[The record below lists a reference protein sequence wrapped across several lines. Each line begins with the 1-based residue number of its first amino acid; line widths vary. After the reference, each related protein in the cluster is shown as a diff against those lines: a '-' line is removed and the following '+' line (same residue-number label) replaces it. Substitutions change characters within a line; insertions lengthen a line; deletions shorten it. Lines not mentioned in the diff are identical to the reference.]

1 MNTTTTLTNKNWDE
15 ARKHLED
22 TKDQYIKLIG
32 QKQANP
38 FFALANLSHL
48 ESRYYDGERT
58 LDLYIQMM
66 KAQ

>member
-1 MNTTTTLTNKNWDE
+1 MKTSTALSNQNWEE
-15 ARKHLED
+15 ARKHLQE
-22 TKDQYIKLIG
+22 TQDQYIKLIG
-32 QKQANP
+32 QKHVNP

-48 ESRYYDGERT
+48 ESRFQNGERT